1 MSAPALIWD
10 AMLNITKVELELIS
24 DNNLYLFFEK
34 GIRGDVSNIYKRYS
48 SANNKYL
55 NSYDPKQESKHI
67 IFLNSNYLYGY
78 AMFKFL
84 PTSKFKWIVP
94 KNF

>member
-24 DNNLYLFFEK
+24 DNNLYLLFEK

-48 SANNKYL
+48 PANNKY
-55 NSYDPKQESKHI
+55 
-67 IFLNSNYLYGY
+67 
-78 AMFKFL
+78 
-84 PTSKFKWIVP
+84 
-94 KNF
+94 